1 MIHRLIFWAVHN
13 RAVVLLLAAGLLA
26 YGIYAFREV
35 NVEAYPDPAPAIV
48 EVVARFPG
56 ASAEEVERQV
66 TIPLEVALAGMPGLT
81 ITRTQSLFELCHISN
96 QFEYGVDQ
104 QAARQEI
111 LNRLQM
117 AQLPAGVA
125 PDISPRSPTGEIFRY
140 VLVAPKDSAG
150 RDIYDPNDLKSLQD
164 STLERL
170 FRRIPRV
177 VDVTSYGGTV
187 KRYEIHPDPA
197 RMQRYGITL
206 QQLKDAIASNNSN
219 VGGDYIIQGGA
230 AHVVRS
236 LGLLGMG
243 QDPIETAMGMA
254 DPVAA
259 RNYLRAE
266 ENRRLREIRQ
276 IVLSATNNVPVR
288 VDDVVEG
295 GPLRGSLPSG
305 EPGTPGRQGV
315 VMGHQTR
322 LGRVMRSV
330 ALRDAQGRDVL
341 DAQGQRVWHDEDEV
355 VEGIVLLRKGDQS
368 LPALADI
375 HSLVKQLNESPGR
388 LLPGVKIEPY
398 YDRTDLIGVTTS
410 TVRENLLA
418 GMGLVA
424 VVLLLFL
431 SNVRTALIVAINVP
445 LALLFALAVIFVRG
459 KSANLLSI
467 GAVDFGIIVDSSV
480 IIVENIYRHLSRGEN
495 AHLPIDQR
503 ILRASSEVQRS
514 LAFSTAVMVCAFLPL
529 FTMAG
534 PEGQIFGPMADT
546 YAFALGGALL
556 LALFLSPVL
565 CELLLSNVKP
575 RPDNWLVR
583 TLQTAYLQ
591 QLRRCLRHRVLTL
604 GVFVL
609 VVAAT
614 AAVVP
619 MLGREFLPELE
630 EGNMWIAGTFP
641 LKTSLDEVCEGVKI
655 VRKIVQRYPECEQ
668 MISEVGRPDD
678 GTDPSGFYGTESY
691 VPLKPHEEWPIPPG
705 QTRPRTKDELVEVLN
720 REISQTLVSV
730 DWNFSQN
737 IRNNVNETLAGV
749 RGDNSVKII
758 GPDLV
763 ELENT
768 ADRVVRALQKVPGL
782 ANVGA
787 IRILGQSNLNIPVD
801 RDKCARWN
809 LNVGDVQAVIDT
821 AVGGKAF
828 SQMIEGERSFDITL
842 RYPSELRSNLDAI
855 LKLPVEVSKNAVVN
869 SQSNGQGNTPVSG
882 PTNGPSPTGSIAAL
896 PPLTGSTSN
905 APMNDLSRTP
915 RRPLGD
921 LVTPLGPD
929 GQLDE
934 HGSFLRRG
942 ASDIYREQGE
952 RMIVVK
958 FDIHNCDLAG
968 AVAKAKEATK
978 DLVHAPCRLTWGGE
992 FREMEQ
998 AESRMSIVIPLAVAL
1013 VAVLLYMMFGSLV
1026 DVLIV
1031 LSNVVALACG
1041 GVWALLLTQTNFS
1054 ISAAVGF
1061 ISIFGVAVMDAI
1073 LQVSSFHR
1081 ARLEGKPLEEAV
1093 VYGSLLRLR
1102 PIMMTALTAVFGLL
1116 PAAFSTRIG
1125 AQTQRPL
1132 AIVVIGGMLMAL
1144 LLNRYL
1150 TPVLYCVLRRRP
1162 PTAESAGL
1170 VE

>member
-1 MIHRLIFWAVHN
+1 MVNRLIRWALHN
-13 RAVVLLLAAGLLA
+13 RLVVILLAMGLLG
-26 YGIYAFREV
+26 YGIHAFRGV
-35 NVEAYPDPAPAIV
+35 DVEAYPDPAPAVV

-66 TIPLEVALAGMPGLT
+66 TIPLEVALAGMPGLN
-81 ITRTQSLFELCHISN
+81 ITRTQSLFELCHVSN
-96 QFEYGVDQ
+96 QFAYGVDQ

-111 LNRLQM
+111 LNRLQTV
-117 AQLPAGVA
+117 QLPAGVV
-125 PDISPRSPTGEIFRY
+125 PDLSPRSPTGEIFRY
-140 VLVAPKDSAG
+140 VLVAPKDAAG

-164 STLERL
+164 TTLERL
-170 FRRIPRV
+170 FRRIPRIA
-177 VDVTSYGGTV
+177 DVTSYGGTV

-219 VGGDYIIQGGA
+219 IGGDYIVQGGA

-243 QDPIETAMGMA
+243 QDPIETAMGMK
-254 DPVAA
+254 DPLAA
-259 RNYLRAE
+259 RDYLRAE
-266 ENRRLREIRQ
+266 EERRLREIRQ
-276 IVLSATNNVPVR
+276 IVLTATNNVPVR
-288 VDDVVEG
+288 VGDVVEG
-295 GPLRGSLPSG
+295 GPLPPGSPAG
-305 EPGTPGRQGV
+305 KQGV

-330 ALRDAQGRDVL
+330 ALSNAQGGDLL
-341 DAQGQRVWHDEDEV
+341 DDQGRRVWQDDDEV
-355 VEGIVLLRKGDQS
+355 VEGIVLLRKGEQS
-368 LPALADI
+368 LPALDDI
-375 HSLVKQLNESPGR
+375 HALVKQLNETPGR
-388 LLPGVKIEPY
+388 LLPGVKIVPY
-398 YDRTDLIGVTTS
+398 YDRTELIGVTTA

-431 SNVRTALIVAINVP
+431 SNVRTALIVAVNVP
-445 LALLFALAVIFVRG
+445 LALLFALSVLFARG

-480 IIVENIYRHLSRGEN
+480 IIVENIYRHLSRGLN
-495 AHLPIDQR
+495 ADLPIDQR
-503 ILRASSEVQRS
+503 ILKASGEVQRS
-514 LAFSTAVMVCAFLPL
+514 LAFSTIIMVCAFLPL

-534 PEGQIFGPMADT
+534 PEGQIFGPMAET

-556 LALFLSPVL
+556 LTLFLSPVL
-565 CELLLSNVKP
+565 CELFLSKVKP
-575 RPDNWLVR
+575 QPDNWLVR
-583 TLQTAYLQ
+583 TLQAAYLR
-591 QLRRCLRHRVLTL
+591 QLRRCLRHRLLTLVVFTL
-604 GVFVL
+604 GV
-609 VVAAT
+609 VATVAM
-614 AAVVP
+614 VP

-630 EGNMWIAGTFP
+630 EGNVWIAGTFP
-641 LKTSLDEVCEGVKI
+641 LRTSLDEVCEGVKI

-691 VPLKPHEEWPIPPG
+691 VPLKPHDKWPIPPG
-705 QTRPRTKDELVEVLN
+705 QSRPRTKEELVDALN
-720 REISQTLVSV
+720 REISATMVSV

-763 ELENT
+763 DLEQT
-768 ADRVVRALQKVPGL
+768 ADRVVRALKSVRGL

-787 IRILGQSNLNIPVD
+787 IHILGQSNLNLPVD
-801 RDKCARWN
+801 RDKCARWS
-809 LNVGDVQAVIDT
+809 LNVGDVQAVVDT

-842 RYPSELRSNLDAI
+842 RYPRALRSDLDAI
-855 LKLPVEVSKNAVVN
+855 LEIPVEVSKNTVVN

-882 PTNGPSPTGSIAAL
+882 PTNGPSPTGSSAAL

-915 RRPLGD
+915 RRRLRD
-921 LVTPLGPD
+921 LLTPMGPD
-929 GQLDE
+929 GRLDE

-958 FDIHNCDLAG
+958 FDIHDRDLAG
-968 AVAKAKEATK
+968 AVAEAKQVTK
-978 DLVHAPCRLTWGGE
+978 DLEHATCRLTWGGE

-998 AESRMSIVIPLAVAL
+998 AESRMRVVIPLTVAL
-1013 VAVLLYMMFGSLV
+1013 VAVLLYMAFGSLV

-1081 ARLEGKPLEEAV
+1081 ARLEGKPLEDAV
-1093 VYGSLLRLR
+1093 IHGSLLRLR
-1102 PIMMTALTAVFGLL
+1102 PIMMTALTAIFGLL
-1116 PAAFSTRIG
+1116 PAALSTRIG

-1132 AIVVIGGMLMAL
+1132 AIVVIGGMISAL

-1150 TPVLYCVLRRRP
+1150 TPVLYSVFRRRP
-1162 PTAESAGL
+1162 PSEEAVDWGDTE
-1170 VE
+1170 

>member
-1 MIHRLIFWAVHN
+1 M
-13 RAVVLLLAAGLLA
+13 
-26 YGIYAFREV
+26 
-35 NVEAYPDPAPAIV
+35 
-48 EVVARFPG
+48 
-56 ASAEEVERQV
+56 
-66 TIPLEVALAGMPGLT
+66 TIPLEVALAGMPGLA
-81 ITRTQSLFELCHISN
+81 ITRTQSLFELCHVSN
-96 QFEYGVDQ
+96 QFEYGLDPAQ
-104 QAARQEI
+104 ARQEV
-111 LNRLQM
+111 LNRLKM
-117 AQLPAGVA
+117 ADLPAGVD

-140 VLVAPKDSAG
+140 VLVGPKDAAG
-150 RDIYDPNDLKSLQD
+150 REIYDPNDLKSLED
-164 STLERL
+164 NTLERL

-177 VDVTSYGGTV
+177 ADVTSYGGTV

-243 QDPIETAMGMA
+243 QDPMETAMGMK

-266 ENRRLREIRQ
+266 EQRRLREIRQ
-276 IVLSATNNVPVR
+276 IVLSATNNVPIR
-288 VDDVVEG
+288 VGDVVEG
-295 GPLRGSLPSG
+295 GPLPADSP
-305 EPGTPGRQGV
+305 PGKQGV
-315 VMGHQTR
+315 VMGYQTR
-322 LGRVMRSV
+322 LGHVMRSV
-330 ALRDAQGRDVL
+330 RLHDAQGRDAL
-341 DAQGQRVWHDEDEV
+341 DAQGQPVWHDDDEV

-368 LPALADI
+368 LPALDDI
-375 HSLVKQLNESPGR
+375 HALVKQLNETPGR
-388 LLPGVKIEPY
+388 LLPGVRIEPY
-398 YDRTDLIGVTTS
+398 YDRTELIHVTTR
-410 TVRENLLA
+410 TVRDNLLA
-418 GMGLVA
+418 GMGLVTL
-424 VVLLLFL
+424 VLLLFL
-431 SNVRTALIVAINVP
+431 SNVRTALIVAVNVP
-445 LALLFALAVIFVRG
+445 LALLFAVAVLFLRG

-480 IIVENIYRHLSRGEN
+480 IMVENIYRHLSSG
-495 AHLPIDQR
+495 ADADLPIGRR
-503 ILRASSEVQRS
+503 ILRASGEVQRS

-546 YAFALGGALL
+546 YAFALAGALL
-556 LALFLSPVL
+556 LALVLSPVL
-565 CELLLSNVKP
+565 CELLLSKVKP

-583 TLQTAYLQ
+583 TLQTAYRRQLQ
-591 QLRRCLRHRVLTL
+591 RCLRHRGLTL

-619 MLGREFLPELE
+619 LLGREFLPELE
-630 EGNMWIAGTFP
+630 EGNIWIAGTFP
-641 LKTSLDEVCEGVKI
+641 LKTSLDEVCAGVRI
-655 VRKIVQRYPECEQ
+655 VRRIVQRYPECEQ

-691 VPLKPHEEWPIPPG
+691 VPLKPHDQWPIPPG
-705 QTRPRTKDELVEVLN
+705 QTRPRTKEELVAALN
-720 REISQTLVSV
+720 REISETLVAV

-737 IRNNVNETLAGV
+737 IRNNVNETLSGV

-763 ELENT
+763 ELEQT
-768 ADRVVRALQKVPGL
+768 ADRVVRALQKIRGL

-787 IRILGQSNLNIPVD
+787 FHILGQSNLNLPVD

-809 LNVGDVQAVIDT
+809 LNVSDVQAVVDT

-828 SQMIEGERSFDITL
+828 SQMIEGERSFDVTL
-842 RYPSELRSNLDAI
+842 RYPRALRSNLDAI
-855 LKLPVEVSKNAVVN
+855 LDIPVEVSKNTVVN
-869 SQSNGQGNTPVSG
+869 SQSNGQADTPVSG
-882 PTNGPSPTGSIAAL
+882 PTSGPSPTGSSAAL
-896 PPLTGSTSN
+896 PPLTGSSSN
-905 APMNDLSRTP
+905 AAMNDLSRTP
-915 RRPLGD
+915 HRRLRD

-929 GQLDE
+929 GRLDE
-934 HGSFLRRG
+934 HGSFLQRG
-942 ASDIYREQGE
+942 ASDIYREQGQ

-958 FDIHNCDLAG
+958 FDIHDRDLAG
-968 AVAKAKEATK
+968 AVAAAKEATQ

-998 AESRMSIVIPLAVAL
+998 AESRMRIVIPLAVAL
-1013 VAVLLYMMFGSLV
+1013 VAVLLYMAFGSLV

-1054 ISAAVGF
+1054 VSAAVGF

-1081 ARLEGKPLEEAV
+1081 GRWEGKPLEEAV
-1093 VYGSLLRLR
+1093 VHGSLLRLR
-1102 PIMMTALTAVFGLL
+1102 PIMMTALTAIFGLM
-1116 PAAFSTRIG
+1116 PAALSTRIG
-1125 AQTQRPL
+1125 AQAQRPL
-1132 AIVVIGGMLMAL
+1132 AIVVIGGMITAL
-1144 LLNRYL
+1144 ALNRYL
-1150 TPVLYCVLRRRP
+1150 TPVLYSVFRRHP
-1162 PTAESAGL
+1162 PSEDAAAWGE

>member
-1 MIHRLIFWAVHN
+1 MINRLIHWALHN
-13 RAVVLLLAAGLLA
+13 RLVVILLAAGLLV
-26 YGIYAFREV
+26 YGIHAFREV

-66 TIPLEVALAGMPGLT
+66 TIPLEVVLAGMPGLT
-81 ITRTQSLFELCHISN
+81 ITRTQSLFELCHISS
-96 QFEYGVDQ
+96 QFQYGVDQ

-111 LNRLQM
+111 LNRLQS
-117 AQLPAGVA
+117 AQLPAGVT

-140 VLVAPKDSAG
+140 VLVGPKDSAG
-150 RDIYDPNDLKSLQD
+150 HDIYDPNDIKSLQD
-164 STLERL
+164 TTLERL
-170 FRRIPRV
+170 FRRVPRV
-177 VDVTSYGGTV
+177 IDVTSYGGTV

-206 QQLKDAIASNNSN
+206 QQLKDGIASNNSN
-219 VGGDYIIQGGA
+219 VGGDYIVQGGA

-236 LGLLGMG
+236 LGMLGMG
-243 QDPIETAMGMA
+243 EDPIETAMGMK

-266 ENRRLREIRQ
+266 EERRLREIRQ

-288 VDDVVEG
+288 IDDVVEG
-295 GPLRGSLPSG
+295 GPLHEGDSVR
-305 EPGTPGRQGV
+305 RQGV
-315 VMGHQTR
+315 VVGHQTR
-322 LGRVMRSV
+322 LGHVMRSV
-330 ALRDAQGRDVL
+330 ALVDDKGRDVL
-341 DAQGQRVWHDEDEV
+341 DAQGRRVWQDDDEV

-368 LPALADI
+368 LPALDDI
-375 HSLVKQLNESPGR
+375 HALVKQLNENPGR
-388 LLPGVKIEPY
+388 LLPGVKIVPY
-398 YDRTDLIGVTTS
+398 YDRTELIGVTTA

-418 GMGLVA
+418 GMGLVT

-431 SNVRTALIVAINVP
+431 TNVRTALIVAINVP
-445 LALLFALAVIFVRG
+445 LALLFALSVLFVRG

-480 IIVENIYRHLSRGEN
+480 IIVENIYRHLSSGMH
-495 AHLPIDQR
+495 AGLPIGQR
-503 ILRASSEVQRS
+503 ILHASSEVQRS

-529 FTMAG
+529 FAMAG
-534 PEGQIFGPMADT
+534 PEGQIFGPMAET
-546 YAFALGGALL
+546 YAFSLAGALL
-556 LALFLSPVL
+556 LALVLSPVL
-565 CELLLSNVKP
+565 CQLFLANVKP
-575 RPDNWLVR
+575 QPDNWLVR
-583 TLQTAYLQ
+583 TLQTAYQRQLQ
-591 QLRRCLRHRVLTL
+591 RCLRHPVLTL
-604 GVFVL
+604 GFFALFVAL
-609 VVAAT
+609 T

-655 VRKIVQRYPECEQ
+655 VRKIVQRYSECEQ

-691 VPLKPHEEWPIPPG
+691 VPLKPHDQWPIPPG
-705 QTRPRTKDELVEVLN
+705 HIRPRTKEELVDALN
-720 REISQTLVSV
+720 REISETMVSV

-737 IRNNVNETLAGV
+737 IRNNVNETLSGV

-758 GPDLV
+758 GPDLD
-763 ELENT
+763 ELEHT
-768 ADRVVRALQKVPGL
+768 ADRVVSALQKVPGL

-787 IRILGQSNLNIPVD
+787 IRVLGQSNLNFPVD
-801 RDKCARWN
+801 RNKCARWN
-809 LNVGDVQAVIDT
+809 LNVSDVQAVVDT
-821 AVGGKAF
+821 AVGGKAL

-842 RYPSELRSNLDAI
+842 RFPSELRSNVDAI
-855 LKLPVEVSKNAVVN
+855 LDIPVEVSKNTVVN
-869 SQSNGQGNTPVSG
+869 SQSNGQGATPVSG
-882 PTNGPSPTGSIAAL
+882 PTNGASPTGSSAAL
-896 PPLTGSTSN
+896 PPLTGSSSN
-905 APMNDLSRTP
+905 PPMNDLSRTP
-915 RRPLGD
+915 RRRLRD
-921 LVTPLGPD
+921 LVTPLGAD
-929 GQLDE
+929 GRLDE

-952 RMIVVK
+952 RLIVVK
-958 FDIHNCDLAG
+958 FDIKDRDLAG
-968 AVAKAKEATK
+968 AVDDAKKATK
-978 DLVHAPCRLTWGGE
+978 DLVHAPCRLEWAGE
-992 FREMEQ
+992 FQEMEQ
-998 AESRMSIVIPLAVAL
+998 AESRMRIVIPLTVAL
-1013 VAVLLYMMFGSLV
+1013 VAVLLYMAFGSLI

-1054 ISAAVGF
+1054 VSAAVGF

-1081 ARLEGKPLEEAV
+1081 ARLEGKPLNEAV
-1093 VYGSLLRLR
+1093 IHGSLLRLR
-1102 PIMMTALTAVFGLL
+1102 PIMMTALTAIFGLL
-1116 PAAFSTRIG
+1116 PAALSTRIG

-1132 AIVVIGGMLMAL
+1132 AIVVIGGMMTAL

-1150 TPVLYCVLRRRP
+1150 TPVLYSVFRHQP
-1162 PTAESAGL
+1162 PAQEAGDRGD
-1170 VE
+1170 VD

>member
-1 MIHRLIFWAVHN
+1 MINRLIRWALHN
-13 RAVVLLLAAGLLA
+13 RLVVILLAAGLLG
-26 YGIYAFREV
+26 YGIHAFREV

-48 EVVARFPG
+48 EVVARYPG

-81 ITRTQSLFELCHISN
+81 ITRTQSLFELCHVSN
-96 QFEYGVDQ
+96 QFEYSVDPAQ
-104 QAARQEI
+104 ARQEV
-111 LNRLQM
+111 LNRLRL
-117 AQLPAGVA
+117 ADLPAGVV

-140 VLVAPKDSAG
+140 VLVGPKDSAG

-170 FRRIPRV
+170 FRRLPRV
-177 VDVTSYGGTV
+177 ADVTSYGGTV

-236 LGLLGMG
+236 VGMLGMG
-243 QDPIETAMGMA
+243 QDPIETAIGMK
-254 DPVAA
+254 DPIAA
-259 RNYLRAE
+259 RKYLRAE
-266 ENRRLREIRQ
+266 EERRIREIRQ
-276 IVLSATNNVPVR
+276 IVLNATNNVPVR
-288 VDDVVEG
+288 IDDVVEG
-295 GPLRGSLPSG
+295 GPLRAGSP
-305 EPGTPGRQGV
+305 PKQGV
-315 VMGHQTR
+315 VIGHQTR

-341 DAQGQRVWHDEDEV
+341 DAQGRRVWHDEDEV

-375 HSLVKQLNESPGR
+375 HSLVQELNENPGR

-398 YDRTDLIGVTTS
+398 YDRTDLIGVTTG

-418 GMGLVA
+418 GMGLVT

-431 SNVRTALIVAINVP
+431 SNVRTAMIVAINVP
-445 LALLFALAVIFVRG
+445 LALLFALSVLFVRG

-480 IIVENIYRHLSRGEN
+480 IMVENIYRYLSGG
-495 AHLPIDQR
+495 ADADLPVDQR
-503 ILRASSEVQRS
+503 ILRAAGEVQRS

-546 YAFALGGALL
+546 YAFALAGALL
-556 LALFLSPVL
+556 LALVLSPVL
-565 CELLLSNVKP
+565 CEMFLSKVKP

-583 TLQTAYLQ
+583 TLQTAYLR

-604 GVFVL
+604 VVFAL

-614 AAVVP
+614 AAMVP

-630 EGNMWIAGTFP
+630 EGNIWIAGTFP
-641 LKTSLDEVCEGVKI
+641 LKSSLEEVCDGVRI
-655 VRKIVQRYPECEQ
+655 VRQIVQSYPECEQ

-691 VPLKPHEEWPIPPG
+691 VPLKPHEQWPIPPG
-705 QTRPRTKDELVEVLN
+705 QTRPSTKEELVNALN
-720 REISQTLVSV
+720 REISETLVAV

-737 IRNNVNETLAGV
+737 IRNNVNETLSGV

-763 ELENT
+763 ELEHT
-768 ADRVVRALQKVPGL
+768 ADRVVRALQKVRGL

-787 IRILGQSNLNIPVD
+787 IRILGQSNLNLPVD

-809 LNVGDVQAVIDT
+809 LNVSDVQAVVDT

-828 SQMIEGERSFDITL
+828 SQMIEGERNFDITL
-842 RYPSELRSNLDAI
+842 RYPGALRSNLDAI
-855 LKLPVEVSKNAVVN
+855 LDIPVEVSKNTVVN
-869 SQSNGQGNTPVSG
+869 SQSNGQDTTPVSG
-882 PTNGPSPTGSIAAL
+882 PTVGPSPTGSSAAL
-896 PPLTGSTSN
+896 PPLTGSSSN
-905 APMNDLSRTP
+905 APMNDLSRMP
-915 RRPLGD
+915 LRRLRD

-929 GQLDE
+929 GRLDE
-934 HGSFLRRG
+934 HGSFFQRG

-952 RMIVVK
+952 RLIVVK
-958 FDIHNCDLAG
+958 FDIHDRDLAG
-968 AVAKAKEATK
+968 AVAEAKQATR
-978 DLVHAPCRLTWGGE
+978 DLVHAPCRLSWGGE
-992 FREMEQ
+992 FHEMEQ
-998 AESRMSIVIPLAVAL
+998 AESRMRIVIPLTVAL
-1013 VAVLLYMMFGSLV
+1013 VAVLLYMAFGSLV

-1093 VYGSLLRLR
+1093 VYGSQLRLR
-1102 PIMMTALTAVFGLL
+1102 PIMMTALTAIFGLL
-1116 PAAFSTRIG
+1116 PAAFSTQIG

-1132 AIVVIGGMLMAL
+1132 AVVVIGGMLMAL

-1150 TPVLYCVLRRRP
+1150 TPVLYSILRRTP
-1162 PTAESAGL
+1162 PTGESAGL
-1170 VE
+1170 AE

>member
-1 MIHRLIFWAVHN
+1 
-13 RAVVLLLAAGLLA
+13 
-26 YGIYAFREV
+26 
-35 NVEAYPDPAPAIV
+35 
-48 EVVARFPG
+48 
-56 ASAEEVERQV
+56 
-66 TIPLEVALAGMPGLT
+66 
-81 ITRTQSLFELCHISN
+81 
-96 QFEYGVDQ
+96 
-104 QAARQEI
+104 
-111 LNRLQM
+111 
-117 AQLPAGVA
+117 
-125 PDISPRSPTGEIFRY
+125 
-140 VLVAPKDSAG
+140 
-150 RDIYDPNDLKSLQD
+150 
-164 STLERL
+164 
-170 FRRIPRV
+170 
-177 VDVTSYGGTV
+177 
-187 KRYEIHPDPA
+187 
-197 RMQRYGITL
+197 
-206 QQLKDAIASNNSN
+206 
-219 VGGDYIIQGGA
+219 
-230 AHVVRS
+230 
-236 LGLLGMG
+236 
-243 QDPIETAMGMA
+243 
-254 DPVAA
+254 
-259 RNYLRAE
+259 
-266 ENRRLREIRQ
+266 
-276 IVLSATNNVPVR
+276 
-288 VDDVVEG
+288 
-295 GPLRGSLPSG
+295 
-305 EPGTPGRQGV
+305 
-315 VMGHQTR
+315 
-322 LGRVMRSV
+322 
-330 ALRDAQGRDVL
+330 
-341 DAQGQRVWHDEDEV
+341 
-355 VEGIVLLRKGDQS
+355 
-368 LPALADI
+368 
-375 HSLVKQLNESPGR
+375 
-388 LLPGVKIEPY
+388 
-398 YDRTDLIGVTTS
+398 
-410 TVRENLLA
+410 
-418 GMGLVA
+418 
-424 VVLLLFL
+424 
-431 SNVRTALIVAINVP
+431 
-445 LALLFALAVIFVRG
+445 
-459 KSANLLSI
+459 
-467 GAVDFGIIVDSSV
+467 
-480 IIVENIYRHLSRGEN
+480 
-495 AHLPIDQR
+495 
-503 ILRASSEVQRS
+503 
-514 LAFSTAVMVCAFLPL
+514 
-529 FTMAG
+529 
-534 PEGQIFGPMADT
+534 MADT
-546 YAFALGGALL
+546 YAFALAGALL
-556 LALFLSPVL
+556 LALVLSPVL
-565 CELLLSNVKP
+565 CELLLSKVKP

-583 TLQTAYLQ
+583 TLQTAYLR
-591 QLRRCLRHRVLTL
+591 QLHRCLRHRVLTL
-604 GVFVL
+604 GVFAL

-691 VPLKPHEEWPIPPG
+691 VPLKPHEQWPIPPG
-705 QTRPRTKDELVEVLN
+705 QTRPRTKDELVDALN

-763 ELENT
+763 ELENA
-768 ADRVVRALQKVPGL
+768 ADHVVRALQKVRGL

-809 LNVGDVQAVIDT
+809 LNVSDVQAVVDT

-855 LKLPVEVSKNAVVN
+855 LKLPVEVSKNTVVN

-882 PTNGPSPTGSIAAL
+882 PTNGPSPTGSSAAL
-896 PPLTGSTSN
+896 PPLTGSSSN

-915 RRPLGD
+915 RRPLRD

-929 GQLDE
+929 GRLDE

-952 RMIVVK
+952 RLIVVK
-958 FDIHNCDLAG
+958 FDIHNRDLAG
-968 AVAKAKEATK
+968 AVAEAKEATK
-978 DLVHAPCRLTWGGE
+978 DLVHTPCRLIWGGE

-998 AESRMSIVIPLAVAL
+998 AESRMGIVIPLAVAL

-1093 VYGSLLRLR
+1093 VHGSLLRLR
-1102 PIMMTALTAVFGLL
+1102 PIMMTALTAIFGLM
-1116 PAAFSTRIG
+1116 PAALSTRIG

-1132 AIVVIGGMLMAL
+1132 AIVVIGGMITAL

-1150 TPVLYCVLRRRP
+1150 TPVLYSVFRRQP
-1162 PTAESAGL
+1162 PSEEAADWGN

>member
-1 MIHRLIFWAVHN
+1 MINRVIRWALHSRL
-13 RAVVLLLAAGLLA
+13 VVMLLAAGLSG

-48 EVVARFPG
+48 EVVARYSG

-66 TIPLEVALAGMPGLT
+66 TIPLEVALAGMPGLA
-81 ITRTQSLFELCHISN
+81 ITRTQSLFELCHVSN
-96 QFEYGVDQ
+96 QFEYGVDPA
-104 QAARQEI
+104 AARQEV
-111 LNRLQM
+111 LNRLRL
-117 AQLPAGVA
+117 ADLPAGVT

-140 VLVAPKDSAG
+140 VLVGPKDSAG

-164 STLERL
+164 MTLEKL
-170 FRRIPRV
+170 FRRLPRI

-219 VGGDYIIQGGA
+219 VGGDYIIEGGA

-236 LGLLGMG
+236 LGMLGMG
-243 QDPIETAMGMA
+243 QDPMETAMGMK

-266 ENRRLREIRQ
+266 EERRIREIRQ

-288 VDDVVEG
+288 VNDVVEG
-295 GPLRGSLPSG
+295 GPLRAGSP
-305 EPGTPGRQGV
+305 PGKQGV
-315 VMGHQTR
+315 VMGYQTR
-322 LGRVMRSV
+322 LGHVMRSFP
-330 ALRDAQGRDVL
+330 LRDAQGREVR
-341 DAQGQRVWHDEDEV
+341 DAQGRRVWQNDDEV

-368 LPALADI
+368 LPALDDI
-375 HSLVKQLNESPGR
+375 HTLVKQLHEIPGR

-398 YDRTDLIGVTTS
+398 YDRTELIGVTTG
-410 TVRENLLA
+410 TVQENLLA
-418 GMGLVA
+418 GMALVTL
-424 VVLLLFL
+424 VLLLFL

-445 LALLFALAVIFVRG
+445 LALLFAVAVIFLRG

-480 IIVENIYRHLSRGEN
+480 IMVENIYRHLSSG
-495 AHLPIDQR
+495 ADADLPINQR
-503 ILRASSEVQRS
+503 ILRASGEVQRS

-546 YAFALGGALL
+546 YAFALAGALL
-556 LALFLSPVL
+556 LALVLSPVL
-565 CELLLSNVKP
+565 CALLLSKVKP

-583 TLQTAYLQ
+583 SLQTLYLR
-591 QLRRCLRHRVLTL
+591 QLDRCLRHRVLTL
-604 GVFVL
+604 GVFAL
-609 VVAAT
+609 VVAGT

-630 EGNMWIAGTFP
+630 EGNIWIAGTFP
-641 LKTSLDEVCEGVKI
+641 LKTSLEEVCQGVKI
-655 VRKIVQRYPECEQ
+655 MRSIVQRYPECEE

-678 GTDPSGFYGTESY
+678 GSDPSGFYGTESY
-691 VPLKPHEEWPIPPG
+691 VPLKPHDQWPIPPG
-705 QTRPRTKDELVEVLN
+705 QTGPRTKDELVDALN
-720 REISQTLVSV
+720 RQIAQTLVAV

-737 IRNNVNETLAGV
+737 IRNNVNETLSGV
-749 RGDNSVKII
+749 RGDNSVRII

-763 ELENT
+763 ELEST
-768 ADRVVRALQKVPGL
+768 ADRIVRALQKIRGL
-782 ANVGA
+782 ENVGA
-787 IRILGQSNLNIPVD
+787 FHILGQSNLNLPVD

-809 LNVGDVQAVIDT
+809 LNVSDVQAVVDT

-842 RYPSELRSNLDAI
+842 RYPRALRSNLDAI
-855 LKLPVEVSKNAVVN
+855 LDIPVEVSKNTVVN
-869 SQSNGQGNTPVSG
+869 SQSNGQGDTPVSG
-882 PTNGPSPTGSIAAL
+882 PSSGVSPTGTSAAL
-896 PPLTGSTSN
+896 PPLTGSSSN
-905 APMNDLSRTP
+905 ASMNDLSRTP
-915 RRPLGD
+915 RRRLRD
-921 LVTPLGPD
+921 LLTPLGPD
-929 GQLDE
+929 GRLDE
-934 HGSFLRRG
+934 HGSFLQRG

-952 RMIVVK
+952 RLIVVK
-958 FDIHNCDLAG
+958 FDIHNRDLAG
-968 AVAKAKEATK
+968 AVAEAKEATK
-978 DLVHAPCRLTWGGE
+978 DMVHAPCRLSWGGE
-992 FREMEQ
+992 FQEMEQ
-998 AESRMSIVIPLAVAL
+998 AESRMRIVIPLAVAL
-1013 VAVLLYMMFGSLV
+1013 VAVLLYMAFGSLV

-1041 GVWALLLTQTNFS
+1041 GVWALLLTHTNFS

-1081 ARLEGKPLEEAV
+1081 ARLEGKPMEEAV
-1093 VYGSLLRLR
+1093 VHGSLLRLR
-1102 PIMMTALTAVFGLL
+1102 PIMMTALTAIFGLM

-1132 AIVVIGGMLMAL
+1132 AIVVIGGMIAAL
-1144 LLNRYL
+1144 ALNRYL
-1150 TPVLYCVLRRRP
+1150 TPVLYSVLRRQP
-1162 PTAESAGL
+1162 PSEEATAWGE
-1170 VE
+1170 VV